1 MDQRGDRVDARE
13 EGLVNA
19 RFLLRPNALVL
30 VRLAPAAAAG
40 LLLAV
45 TASTTQLVPL
55 ARGIAIAF
63 IIASVLVAFLPK
75 RDDVKTHGSVTAA
88 VVAVAATGQTRT
100 GLEYQVG
107 AALFA
112 LLVLACLRAPLVA
125 ARLRASKAATPSGP
139 WRGGPLA
146 VLAVVAVGIA
156 MTLVL
161 SLPRL
166 SAIVEREV
174 QRLAGNAALSEED
187 QVGFNT
193 KLRIGSLR
201 NMLQRN
207 RVVMR
212 VSGEPVEY
220 LRGAVLDRYDLRVW
234 STTQSTTVP
243 VPANA
248 PEEHATTRIEVSRAA
263 LAGRNLDP
271 RWFLPDDACDLHT
284 NSGRLAFDPHG
295 AAHPLPSNEAREISF
310 RRAAGGSC
318 TTPPAPRLVPQRIDV
333 GMAAKIHGE
342 LLPFALAWT
351 HDATSQREA
360 LEAIMRELSHYPYSL
375 DDRREGRIDPVVDF
389 LQKRDGGHC
398 ELFASSMALLAR
410 SIGIPT
416 RIAVGYRVDEVN
428 AITGVS
434 VVRDR
439 NAHTW
444 VEAFVEGRWQTFDPT
459 PPSEL
464 AMRTRPTRWEHL
476 SEALSFAFDRTINFF
491 VNIGLARA
499 GIFSGVMA
507 VVLILVRRFIQKR
520 RAAGVSRVATMSRPL
535 PAFESLATALSRAG
549 WDRLPSE
556 PLERFAKR
564 VDAAGEPWST
574 EVAEALV
581 RYAELRYG
589 GVGEERSVASRLEE
603 LARKLT
609 PIA

>member
-1 MDQRGDRVDARE
+1 MDRHRHRIDACE
-13 EGLVNA
+13 ERLVNA
-19 RFLLRPNALVL
+19 RLLLRPGALAL

-45 TASTTQLVPL
+45 TSATTQLIPL
-55 ARGIAIAF
+55 ARGIAIAL

-88 VVAVAATGQTRT
+88 VIAVAATGQTRT

-107 AALFA
+107 AGLFA

-125 ARLRASKAATPSGP
+125 ARLRASLATTTPGP

-146 VLAVVAVGIA
+146 VLAIVTVAIA
-156 MTLVL
+156 SSLVL
-161 SLPRL
+161 SRPRL
-166 SAIVEREV
+166 CAIVVREV

-187 QVGFNT
+187 QVGFNA

-207 RVVMR
+207 GVVMR

-220 LRGAVLDRYDLRVW
+220 LRGAVLDRYDSRVW
-234 STTQSTTVP
+234 SSTQATA
-243 VPANA
+243 VPARADA
-248 PEEHATTRIEVSRAA
+248 PEEQGTTTIEVSRAS
-263 LAGRNLDP
+263 LARRNVDP
-271 RWFLPDDACDLHT
+271 RWFLPDDACDLRT
-284 NSGRLAFDPHG
+284 SSGQLAFDAHG
-295 AAHPLPSNEAREISF
+295 NAYPLPANEAREISF
-310 RRAAGGSC
+310 RRAASGGC
-318 TTPPAPRLVPQRIDV
+318 TKPPAPRLVPQRIDV
-333 GMAAKIHGE
+333 GMAGKIHDE
-342 LLPFALAWT
+342 LRPVALAWT
-351 HDATSQREA
+351 HEATSQREA
-360 LEAIMRELSHYPYSL
+360 LDAIMRELSHYPYSL
-375 DDRREGRIDPVVDF
+375 EDRREGRVDPVVEF
-389 LQKRDGGHC
+389 LQKREGGHC

-416 RIAVGYRVDEVN
+416 RIAVGYRVGEVN

-444 VEAFVEGRWQTFDPT
+444 VEAFIEGRWQSFDPT
-459 PPSEL
+459 PPIEL
-464 AMRTRPTRWEHL
+464 AMRTRPTRWEHV
-476 SEALSFAFDRTINFF
+476 SEALSFAFDRTIGFF

-507 VVLILVRRFIQKR
+507 VVLILIRRFLQKR
-520 RAAGVSRVATMSRPL
+520 RGAGGSELAATSKPL

-549 WDRLPSE
+549 WERVPSE

-564 VDAAGEPWST
+564 VDAAGEPWSA

-589 GVGEERSVASRLEE
+589 GIGEERNVASRLDA
-603 LARKLT
+603 LARKLA
-609 PIA
+609 PAG

>member
-549 WDRLPSE
+549 WDRVPSE

>member
-30 VRLAPAAAAG
+30 VRLAPAGAAG

-88 VVAVAATGQTRT
+88 VIAVAATGQTRT

-125 ARLRASKAATPSGP
+125 ARLRASKTATPSGP

-248 PEEHATTRIEVSRAA
+248 PEEHATTRIEMSRAA

-295 AAHPLPSNEAREISF
+295 AAHPLPSNEAREIWF

-375 DDRREGRIDPVVDF
+375 DDRREGRIDPVVEF

-410 SIGIPT
+410 TIGIPT

-444 VEAFVEGRWQTFDPT
+444 VEAFVEGRWQSFDPT

-520 RAAGVSRVATMSRPL
+520 RAAGVSRVASMSRPL

-549 WDRLPSE
+549 WDRVPSE
-556 PLERFAKR
+556 PLERFARR
-564 VDAAGEPWST
+564 VDAAGEPWSA

-609 PIA
+609 PIG

>member
-88 VVAVAATGQTRT
+88 VIAVAATGQTRT

-125 ARLRASKAATPSGP
+125 ARLRASKTATPSGP

-248 PEEHATTRIEVSRAA
+248 PEEHATTRIEMSRAA

-295 AAHPLPSNEAREISF
+295 AAHPLPSNEAREIWF

-375 DDRREGRIDPVVDF
+375 DDRREGRIDPVVEF

-410 SIGIPT
+410 TIGIPT

-444 VEAFVEGRWQTFDPT
+444 VEAFVEGRWQSFDPT

-520 RAAGVSRVATMSRPL
+520 RAAGVSRVASMSRPL

-549 WDRLPSE
+549 WDRVPSE
-556 PLERFAKR
+556 PLERFARR
-564 VDAAGEPWST
+564 VDAAGEPWSA

-609 PIA
+609 PIG